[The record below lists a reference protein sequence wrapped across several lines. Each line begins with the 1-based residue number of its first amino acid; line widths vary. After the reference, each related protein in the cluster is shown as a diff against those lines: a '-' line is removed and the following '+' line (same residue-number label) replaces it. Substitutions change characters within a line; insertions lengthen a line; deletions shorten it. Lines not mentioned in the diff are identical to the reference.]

1 MSGIEIDLDKLKIEK
16 NGKVEYKM
24 IKAFEDIRN
33 DARNEGYKNG
43 MNVGYKS
50 AIEVSIKA
58 LMETMN
64 LTLEQALDA
73 LKITDADRTEFFS

>member
-1 MSGIEIDLDKLKIEK
+1 
-16 NGKVEYKM
+16 
-24 IKAFEDIRN
+24 
-33 DARNEGYKNG
+33 